1 MIRKSTTWVCIN
13 LGEPINLPLNHSGG
27 EETNLRANK
36 QKTLPL
42 MESVCPAD
50 FFFFNYSLLFCT
62 LLTKITNTQH
72 YLLQQKKKLYTIL
85 DFNVKGV
92 LLSNITKPFVS
103 IRRLAHVLKAKELI
117 VRGDHWKIF
126 MK

>member
-13 LGEPINLPLNHSGG
+13 LGEPINLPLNHTGG

-62 LLTKITNTQH
+62 LLTKSLTPSIIC
-72 YLLQQKKKLYTIL
+72 YSKKKNYIQFWIL
-85 DFNVKGV
+85 
-92 LLSNITKPFVS
+92 
-103 IRRLAHVLKAKELI
+103 
-117 VRGDHWKIF
+117 
-126 MK
+126 M